1 MTRAAI
7 EKNRITTMALVIII
21 VGGFISYRN
30 LPQDEDP
37 GFTIRTATVVTYF
50 PGASPERVENLVSD
64 KLEEVIQEIP
74 ELDYMT
80 SESRTGVS
88 IIHVN
93 IKESYME
100 MRPIWDNLRRKVEKA
115 EAELPEGIVGPIV
128 NDEFGDVFGILL
140 SLTAEGYSYAD
151 VKDIADEVRDELL
164 RLEDAAKV
172 EIYGAQEERIF
183 VEYNN
188 ARLAE
193 LKMSVYQLEQI
204 LESRN
209 IIIPGGDILIGP
221 ERIVLEPSGNF
232 ETIEDLRRTV
242 IKLPGRKEVV
252 YLEDL
257 ADVYRGYIDPP
268 LTKMRCNG
276 IRCLGV
282 GISMRKGGN
291 IISLGV
297 QVSETI
303 RRLESLY
310 PIGIE
315 FELLADQAGRVDK
328 KVSDFIGN
336 LLQAILIVLLVMLIT
351 LGLRTGLVVASLIP
365 AAMLMSFVVMSFVG
379 VGLDQMSLAALI
391 IALGMLIDNAIVMS
405 ESILVQME
413 AGKPAVQAAIDSG
426 SELRVPLLTSSL
438 TTAAAFLPIYL
449 AKSTA
454 GEYTGVIFVVV
465 TITLLCS
472 WVLSLT
478 MTPLLCVKF
487 LKPGKQDSQAS
498 FDSRFYR
505 TYRNLLIHALRNR
518 LLVLGGAVGVFALAI
533 YTFGYLPILFFPKA
547 DNTFFSAQLELPLG
561 IDIATTEAMVDQVE
575 QYIKDDLLV
584 SEDRPEG
591 ISSWV
596 SFIGGGEPRYIL
608 TFSPDEP
615 KPSFA
620 YLLMNTSSYPIV
632 ATMIKKIEEFCQQH
646 FPDVVATVRPA
657 DLGPPVEKPVQVR
670 LSGRDP
676 KILFGLADQ
685 VKAKLRSI
693 NGTRNIE
700 DDWGRR
706 TKKLLVQVNGARAR
720 RAGVT
725 NLDIAVSLQS
735 ILSGIESTQFRED
748 EDLIPVTLRSV
759 AADRQDLGKL
769 ETLNIYSQTTGQA
782 VPLKQV
788 ADIQIAWEPSKVLR
802 RDRLKTVTVESDV
815 VVGVTANE
823 VNRQIIPWLDEQ
835 RAGWPVGYWYEMG
848 GEIETSGKANVS
860 IMAELP
866 IAMMVIVLLLVSQ
879 FNSFRRPL
887 IILMT
892 IPLGIIGV
900 VFGLLVTGSYF
911 GFMTLLGIVSLSGI
925 VINNAI
931 VLLDRIRIEIE
942 ENGHTPQ
949 NAIIEAGQRR
959 LRPILL
965 TTVTTL
971 GGLMP
976 LWFGGGPMWEPMAI
990 AIIFGL
996 VVATVLTLGIVPLLY
1011 SLMFRVGFRE
1021 FTYSPAAPTRS

>member
-1 MTRAAI
+1 
-7 EKNRITTMALVIII
+7 
-21 VGGFISYRN
+21 
-30 LPQDEDP
+30 
-37 GFTIRTATVVTYF
+37 
-50 PGASPERVENLVSD
+50 
-64 KLEEVIQEIP
+64 
-74 ELDYMT
+74 
-80 SESRTGVS
+80 
-88 IIHVN
+88 
-93 IKESYME
+93 
-100 MRPIWDNLRRKVEKA
+100 
-115 EAELPEGIVGPIV
+115 
-128 NDEFGDVFGILL
+128 
-140 SLTAEGYSYAD
+140 
-151 VKDIADEVRDELL
+151 
-164 RLEDAAKV
+164 
-172 EIYGAQEERIF
+172 
-183 VEYNN
+183 
-188 ARLAE
+188 
-193 LKMSVYQLEQI
+193 
-204 LESRN
+204 
-209 IIIPGGDILIGP
+209 
-221 ERIVLEPSGNF
+221 
-232 ETIEDLRRTV
+232 
-242 IKLPGRKEVV
+242 
-252 YLEDL
+252 
-257 ADVYRGYIDPP
+257 
-268 LTKMRCNG
+268 
-276 IRCLGV
+276 
-282 GISMRKGGN
+282 
-291 IISLGV
+291 
-297 QVSETI
+297 
-303 RRLESLY
+303 
-310 PIGIE
+310 
-315 FELLADQAGRVDK
+315 
-328 KVSDFIGN
+328 
-336 LLQAILIVLLVMLIT
+336 
-351 LGLRTGLVVASLIP
+351 
-365 AAMLMSFVVMSFVG
+365 
-379 VGLDQMSLAALI
+379 
-391 IALGMLIDNAIVMS
+391 
-405 ESILVQME
+405 
-413 AGKPAVQAAIDSG
+413 
-426 SELRVPLLTSSL
+426 
-438 TTAAAFLPIYL
+438 
-449 AKSTA
+449 
-454 GEYTGVIFVVV
+454 
-465 TITLLCS
+465 
-472 WVLSLT
+472 
-478 MTPLLCVKF
+478 
-487 LKPGKQDSQAS
+487 
-498 FDSRFYR
+498 
-505 TYRNLLIHALRNR
+505 
-518 LLVLGGAVGVFALAI
+518 
-533 YTFGYLPILFFPKA
+533 
-547 DNTFFSAQLELPLG
+547 LPLG
-561 IDIATTEAMVDQVE
+561 IDIATTEAMVDKVE

-591 ISSWV
+591 ISNWV

-676 KILFGLADQ
+676 RILFGLADQ

-706 TKKLLVQVNGARAR
+706 TKKLLVQVNEARAR